1 MSYNLKDVFYL
12 AANHEYQNGTYN
24 AASEDG
30 VFPIDVS
37 AYVDPIAK
45 GSRRGQGLAIYK
57 VWCQLTGDQGTP
69 LMPTEASGDGFALSV
84 KPFTSTGD
92 GLSGVIAQVDMT
104 PSSDVC
110 IWSGQMFGTASYA
123 GSEPD
128 IKETL
133 APSPE
138 VPFVCVRDTIYGL
151 FMNNAA
157 LTADIN
163 VHYRLECAMIT
174 LDTATL
180 NQLLRTQTV

>member
-1 MSYNLKDVFYL
+1 MAYNLKDVFYL
-12 AANHEYQNGTYN
+12 AVEHEYENGTYN
-24 AASEDG
+24 SAGKQG
-30 VFPIDVS
+30 VLAVDIS

-57 VWCQLTGDQGTP
+57 VWAQVGGSAGRAV
-69 LMPTEASGDGFALSV
+69 MPTEASGNMFTLSV

-92 GLSGVIAQVDMT
+92 GLSGVIGATDFG
-104 PSSDVC
+104 PASDVA
-110 IWSGQMFGTASYA
+110 IWAGQMFGTASYA

-138 VPFVCVRDTIYGL
+138 VPYVCVRDTIYAL
-151 FMNNAA
+151 FENNAG
-157 LTADIN
+157 LTADILAS
-163 VHYRLECAMIT
+163 YRLECSMIT

>member
-1 MSYNLKDVFYL
+1 MAYNLKDVFYL
-12 AANHEYQNGTYN
+12 AANHEYTNSDYDSAN
-24 AASEDG
+24 EDG
-30 VFPIDVS
+30 IFAIDVS

-57 VWCQLTGDQGTP
+57 VWAQVTSDSGTAVP
-69 LMPTEASGDGFALSV
+69 PTEASGNGFALSV
-84 KPFTSTGD
+84 KPFTTTGD
-92 GLSGVIAQVDMT
+92 GLNGKIAQVDMT
-104 PSSDVC
+104 SSSDVC

-151 FMNNAA
+151 FINNAA
-157 LTADIN
+157 VTADLNI
-163 VHYRLECAMIT
+163 HYRMECAMIT